1 LLIRTGVS
9 AITALALGSIVLAQA
24 HDPAAQ
30 FASESELV
38 VLHVTV
44 TDRGGGYVADL
55 PAEAFHIFDETRP
68 QTAKFFLNQDAP
80 VTVGLVLDNSG
91 SMASL
96 RDRVIAA
103 ATEFVESS
111 NSEDEVFAL
120 VFDDEVRPVLRN
132 APFTGNPE
140 ELRNA
145 LTSVFHPAGRT
156 SLYDAVLQGLRYA
169 AKGMRDRRALV
180 VLSDG
185 GDNASEAMLK
195 DVTAAVQGSNTV
207 IYAVALDDPFDPDSN
222 PKRLR
227 QLAEATGGEAF
238 TPKSVVEVRKT
249 FQKIAR
255 DIRHSYT
262 IGFEPTNS
270 SLHGGFHKLRVEVK
284 APDGRRFDVRART
297 GYLKGLP
304 HAQPDAK

>member
-1 LLIRTGVS
+1 LRIRSGAS
-9 AITALALGSIVLAQA
+9 AIAALALGSIVLAQDSTA
-24 HDPAAQ
+24 PQ
-30 FASESELV
+30 FKSESELV

-44 TDRGGGYVADL
+44 TDRSGGYVSGL
-55 PAEAFHIFDETRP
+55 PADAFRIVDETRQQMP
-68 QTAKFFLNQDAP
+68 KFFLDEDAP
-80 VTVGLVLDNSG
+80 VTVGLILDNSG
-91 SMASL
+91 SMGPL

-111 NSEDEVFAL
+111 NEQDEVFAL
-120 VFDDEVRPVLRN
+120 VFDDDVQPVLRR
-132 APFTGNPE
+132 APFTSDPE
-140 ELRNA
+140 ELRTA
-145 LTSVFHPAGRT
+145 LVSVFQPAGRT
-156 SLYDAVLQGLRYA
+156 SLYDAVMRGLRYA
-169 AKGMRDRRALV
+169 EKGTRDRRVLV

-185 GDNASEAMLK
+185 GDNNSEATLK

-207 IYAVALDDPFDPDSN
+207 IYAVALEDPFDPDSN

-227 QLAEATGGEAF
+227 QLAEATGGQSF
-238 TPKSVVEVRKT
+238 TPRNVSDVRKA
-249 FQKIAR
+249 FQKIAH

-284 APDGRRFDVRART
+284 DAGGRRLDVRART

-304 HAQPDAK
+304 HARD